1 MRRAAWLGRRLSC
14 LPSAKR
20 STPILA
26 PSQPDLELSLHRRD
40 GDAYSLEMRFG
51 DPTSDVDRTF
61 GGGQPV
67 RFDPVE
73 LRQRAGDAVAYG
85 DYLGSLLLADPA
97 GRSFFDQAVA
107 VSQAQAQPLRIRLA
121 IGPSAPELHS
131 LRWETLRLPGAGS
144 PLLTDETLRF
154 SRYLSSLD
162 WRPANLRPEAEL
174 RALVVVANPS
184 DLARYRLAEVDV
196 AAEEAA
202 ARAGL
207 GPIQTDALAAQGQA
221 TLDNLTRR
229 LRDGYDILYLVAHGL
244 LVDGEPWLF
253 LEQADGATDRV
264 PGRELATRI
273 REAQQ
278 RPRLVVLASCQSAGA
293 GTDPTPQ
300 AAGAL
305 SALGPR
311 LAEAGVPA
319 VVAMQGNVS
328 IETAGQF
335 MPVLFEELRRDGVI
349 DRAMAAAR
357 GAVRQRPDWWMP
369 VLFMRLRSGR
379 IGYKPGFGDDLQALR
394 KWPALLNN
402 VKSGRCTPILG
413 PGANEW
419 LFGSRRAIA
428 ERWAETFD
436 FPMSSSG
443 RESLPQVA
451 QYLAVDQDT
460 NFMREQLVTHLRQ
473 EALRRFGDSLPAH
486 LNDASLDEL
495 VSAAGALHAGQHETT
510 YRVLASLPL
519 PIYITTNPGNLLA
532 DALAAAGRAPVV
544 EICRWSE
551 DLTALPSIYDHEPD
565 YRPTPQR
572 PLVYHLFGRLD
583 VAESVVL
590 TEDDYFDY
598 LIGVTSNNDLIPP
611 AVRRALTDTA
621 LLFLGF
627 NLDEWDFRVLFRSLM
642 QREGRNR
649 RSRYAHVA
657 AQIDPEQGQIL
668 EPEGARRYLEAYFGD
683 ADISIFWGSVDDFS
697 AELASRWKKSL

>member
-1 MRRAAWLGRRLSC
+1 M
-14 LPSAKR
+14 
-20 STPILA
+20 TTIH
-26 PSQPDLELSLHRRD
+26 PDLELALHRRD
-40 GDAYSLEMRFG
+40 GDAYSLEMRFS
-51 DPTSDVDRTF
+51 DPASEVDRTYSSA
-61 GGGQPV
+61 QPIH
-67 RFDPVE
+67 FDPVG
-73 LRQRAGDAVAYG
+73 LRQRAGDAAAYG
-85 DYLGSLLLADPA
+85 DLLGSQLLADPA

-107 VSQAQAQPLRIRLA
+107 VSQSQGHPLRIRLA

-131 LRWETLRLPGAGS
+131 LRWETLRLPNSDS
-144 PLLTDETLRF
+144 PLLTSETLRF
-154 SRYLSSLD
+154 SRFLSSLD
-162 WRPANLRPEAEL
+162 WRPASLRPEGEL

-184 DLARYRLAEVDV
+184 DLARYRLEPVDA
-196 AAEEAA
+196 AAEETI

-207 GPIQTDALAAQGQA
+207 GSIQTDALATQGQV
-221 TLDNLTRR
+221 TLDNIARR
-229 LRDGYDILYLVAHGL
+229 LRDGYDIVYLVAHGM

-253 LEQADGATDRV
+253 LEQPDGATDRV

-293 GTDPTPQ
+293 GVDPTPQ

-305 SALGPR
+305 AALGPR

-319 VVAMQGNVS
+319 VIAMQGNVS
-328 IETAGQF
+328 IETVNQF

-349 DRAMAAAR
+349 DRAIAAAR
-357 GAVRQRPDWWMP
+357 GSVRARPDWWMP

-379 IGYKPGFGDDLQALR
+379 ISYKPGFGDDLQGLR
-394 KWPALLNN
+394 KWPALVNN
-402 VKSGRCTPILG
+402 IKSGRCTPILG
-413 PGANEW
+413 PGTSEW

-428 ERWAETFD
+428 ERWAETFG
-436 FPMSSSG
+436 FPMSASG

-451 QYLAVDQDT
+451 QYVAVDQDLY
-460 NFMREQLVTHLRQ
+460 FMRDQLVSHLRQ
-473 EALRRFGDSLPAH
+473 EAVRRFGDLLPPSLH
-486 LNDASLDEL
+486 DATLDQL
-495 VSAAGALHAGQHETT
+495 INAAGALYASQHETET

-519 PIYITTNPGNLLA
+519 PIYITTNPGNLLGE
-532 DALAAAGRAPVV
+532 ALAAAGREPVI

-551 DLTALPSIYDHEPD
+551 ELTTLPSIYDDEPD

-583 VAESVVL
+583 EAESVVL

-627 NLDEWDFRVLFRSLM
+627 NLDEWDFRVLFRSIM

-649 RSRYAHVA
+649 RGRYAHIA

-668 EPEGARRYLEAYFGD
+668 EPEGARRYLEEYFGD
-683 ADISIFWGSVDDFS
+683 ADISIFWGSVDDFT
-697 AELASRWKKSL
+697 AELASRWNKAGER